1 MAGTTSGIPAGP
13 GAGLTRV
20 RASSA
25 TGSGRRVGSPVRLI
39 VCLQRRETSADLRV
53 SAGLRFTFSVKTIAF
68 HQRTAEGSRSNPAGT
83 RTQLLTRRPAGPRRP
98 PARGRSEQCGR
109 RLHGR
114 AGRRSHGLATNQGFR
129 QVAGF
134 RFAFRNPFCIGVTSV
149 CKGDRGAS
157 SIRPSSPRTAAGTFV
172 ECARACLCACVHV
185 CACASVCAR
194 ACMCACACACMCMR
208 VCVCALHADA
218 RPLITVSTE

>member
-1 MAGTTSGIPAGP
+1 MTWA
-13 GAGLTRV
+13 AGLAACGRDNFRNPCGTR
-20 RASSA
+20 S
-25 TGSGRRVGSPVRLI
+25 GSHPRPGQQRHRVGT
-39 VCLQRRETSADLRV
+39 QRRETSADLRV

-68 HQRTAEGSRSNPAGT
+68 HQRTAEGSRSNPART
-83 RTQLLTRRPAGPRRP
+83 RTQLLTRRP

-185 CACASVCAR
+185 HLCVRAR
-194 ACMCACACACMCMR
+194 ACVHVRVRACACAR
-208 VCVCALHADA
+208 VCVHCMLM
-218 RPLITVSTE
+218 PGL

>member
-1 MAGTTSGIPAGP
+1 MARTTSGIPAGP

-25 TGSGRRVGSPVRLI
+25 TGSGRRVGSPVRLV

-83 RTQLLTRRPAGPRRP
+83 RTQLLTRRP

-157 SIRPSSPRTAAGTFV
+157 SIRPSSPRTAAGTFL
-172 ECARACLCACVHV
+172 ECARACLCACVHA

-194 ACMCACACACMCMR
+194 VHVCMCVCVHVHARVCMCIA
-208 VCVCALHADA
+208 C
-218 RPLITVSTE
+218 